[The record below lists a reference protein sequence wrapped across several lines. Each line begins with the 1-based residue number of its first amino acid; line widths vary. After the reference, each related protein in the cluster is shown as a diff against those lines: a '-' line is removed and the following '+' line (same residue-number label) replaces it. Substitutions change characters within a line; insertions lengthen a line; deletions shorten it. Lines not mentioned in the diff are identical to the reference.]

1 MKKIVT
7 RFLAGLGAILVL
19 AISLQLFAPNAVHA
33 VVSTLVT
40 VANTGANPVIT
51 QAADNHARTAVA
63 LQCLAIGN
71 TGNEQTGCALTTG
84 QTSTPFEVPAGQ
96 RLVIEYI
103 NGTLSIPVGSTP
115 SSVEV
120 AGIYAGSGS
129 GYFPPRESVMVPTQV
144 GYDPQGTIAYAFS
157 APVTVYIDPY
167 YTLQGI
173 CALSATPG
181 QGQMSCSFSVY
192 GHLENIS

>member
-1 MKKIVT
+1 MKILQ
-7 RFLAGLGAILVL
+7 RFLMGLGTVL
-19 AISLQLFAPNAVHA
+19 LFALSLQLIAPRAVHA

-40 VANTGANPVIT
+40 VANTAANPVIT
-51 QAADNHARTAVA
+51 QAADNPARTAVA
-63 LQCLAIGN
+63 LQCLAIGT

-84 QTSTPFEVPAGQ
+84 QTSTPFEIPAGQ

-120 AGIYAGSGS
+120 AGIYQGSGS
-129 GYFPPRESVMVPTQV
+129 GYFPARETVMVPSQV

-157 APVTVYIDPY
+157 SPVTVYIDPY
-167 YTLQGI
+167 YSLQGL

-181 QGQMSCSFSVY
+181 QGQVSCSFSLY
-192 GHLENIS
+192 GHLENIN